1 MVVTEEKRDQINHK
15 IEKRKFASNDAALFA
30 GHINHGMHQIQL
42 SLVKISRNH
51 IGETLAPI
59 VRRFQRSMGYA
70 YQTKNEKAKQ
80 PKTNIPENPVQN
92 IDCLIDHRSEE
103 YENECKQKYG
113 FTLPGTNIEFVMHNP
128 EKKTKSREAVLT
140 HSIFLKPEVFK
151 HFTQFFLN
159 HGFFI
164 AVLLQSV
171 IVLTAVLS

>member
-1 MVVTEEKRDQINHK
+1 MKGQAVVKQLPNKPVKEVHTQGAYHQVNKTSVPMVVTEEKRDQINHK

-80 PKTNIPENPVQN
+80 PKTNIPENPVQQM
-92 IDCLIDHRSEE
+92 DCLIDHRSEE

-113 FTLPGTNIEFVMHNP
+113 FTLPGTNIE
-128 EKKTKSREAVLT
+128 
-140 HSIFLKPEVFK
+140 
-151 HFTQFFLN
+151 
-159 HGFFI
+159 
-164 AVLLQSV
+164 
-171 IVLTAVLS
+171 